1 MAGMLYCAKSSSFQD
16 SPVALS
22 ILISLFILV
31 TPLCHQVTL
40 GCLLSPRKRCSFSSG
55 AGGGWCTDLML
66 GASNFQNAD
75 RLCPEFILLLRQP
88 PDPRPGLSSPCSLQ
102 PTWGVWG
109 LGSGSEDPWRGGGL
123 CPSPLSVSCPLGLF
137 PGFP

>member
-31 TPLCHQVTL
+31 TPLCHQVSL
-40 GCLLSPRKRCSFSSG
+40 GCLLSKKEMFLFI
-55 AGGGWCTDLML
+55 GGGGRGCTDLML

-75 RLCPEFILLLRQP
+75 SVP
-88 PDPRPGLSSPCSLQ
+88 SSFC
-102 PTWGVWG
+102 
-109 LGSGSEDPWRGGGL
+109 
-123 CPSPLSVSCPLGLF
+123 F
-137 PGFP
+137 